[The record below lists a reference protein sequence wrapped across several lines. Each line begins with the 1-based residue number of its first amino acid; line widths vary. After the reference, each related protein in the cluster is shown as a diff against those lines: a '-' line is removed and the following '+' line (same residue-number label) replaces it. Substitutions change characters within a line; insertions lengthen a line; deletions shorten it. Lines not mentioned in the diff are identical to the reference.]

1 MAKGLAETLVVS
13 AHVPDLPLAGV
24 SGGVGGINGSCSL
37 KGETGRRSGKTQ
49 GRSGT
54 DGSSPFERDSVAGFE

>member
-13 AHVPDLPLAGV
+13 AHVPELPLAGV
-24 SGGVGGINGSCSL
+24 SGGVGGIKGSWSL
-37 KGETGRRSGKTQ
+37 KGETGRRSGKKQ

-54 DGSSPFERDSVAGFE
+54 DGSSLFVGDAVAGFE